1 MQWDGLPISSTHV
14 EMLHGLGNSGRLVSN
29 LTPAA
34 NLGRKTVLR
43 VLGLEGGTV
52 VVEHGL
58 LHGVTSWW
66 NQAPFISEM

>member
-1 MQWDGLPISSTHV
+1 
-14 EMLHGLGNSGRLVSN
+14 MLHGLGNSGRLVSN

-58 LHGVTSWW
+58 LDGTSRCVGNNGVFNLGWY
-66 NQAPFISEM
+66 EGG